1 MSLLKR
7 ALLRLGSR
15 LEWRLLTVFLAA
27 ALLPLTVSDW
37 IVTSV
42 ISGVV
47 QHLALDRDSLATR
60 TTSRQVLD
68 RLMLARTLLIAV
80 ATAQGAARDTLVAS
94 EVGVQRPFSG
104 LACAGT
110 AEADYAALSARWAVA
125 PSGASV
131 PTRAGSGATL
141 RVAPNSSGNAGL
153 LMATVATNLPH
164 CIAVLNPDYV
174 WEPVRDQLDS
184 SSWSVRTDDGT
195 PVVSWRGADA
205 LARDANRA
213 GTTSEFIA
221 HLFLMA
227 EFGAGN
233 WTLQQSAAPPVV
245 SWYGM
250 PVGAWLICVAATTLL
265 LIGLVARRTIRRT
278 LLPLEAL
285 AEGSR
290 RLAAGFDPTR
300 VDIQRTDELGR
311 LAASFNE
318 MAAQLEQRFASL
330 QALARIDAGILQG
343 APFSDLAGGALARLA
358 MLYPEARL
366 AIAWRLDATRVA
378 VIQSPPPS
386 GSRDSEEEVVEE
398 SPAAMTT
405 FERIEDGTIPAAS
418 LAALQAASL
427 VPRDAGVSCQ
437 VLGVRDDGAN
447 RALIVIPGDWPDRHL
462 GEAAAL
468 RDRLAVAV
476 VARAREDQ
484 LQHRATHDLLTGL
497 RNAFGLQQALAPL
510 LAADGEFAVLFID
523 LDHFKDVNDCYGHAI
538 GDRLLQAAARRL
550 RQHMPRE
557 ALISRNGGDEFVV
570 ILPASDAGQAA
581 RAAVQILQALHVPFI
596 ISTTEHRTGASIGIA
611 MYPAHGLD
619 RDELLRCADI
629 AMYESKREGRNR
641 ATLFHATLDTQI
653 RERND
658 LLSSMVRGLERSEF
672 LVYYQPRLDAT
683 TGVVVAVEALV
694 RWAHPERGLLLPGI
708 FIDLAETS
716 GLIDALGLFVMEAAI
731 AQIAAWQRD
740 GLAIE
745 RVSVNVSQHQ
755 FASGAL
761 VPKVRELL
769 LRHGVSGKQLEIEV
783 TESVLGG
790 DIASV
795 RHQLHELRSFGAAIA
810 MDDFGT
816 GYSSL
821 SQLRTLPIDV
831 MKIDRAFV
839 EDLETDV
846 NAVAIARTIITLAR
860 ALGLRIV
867 AEGVETRAQAA
878 LLLEMRCDQLQ
889 GFLYSKAL
897 PAHECAALS
906 RFDVPSSSH

>member
-1 MSLLKR
+1 MSLLER
-7 ALLRLGSR
+7 ARLRLGSR

-27 ALLPLTVSDW
+27 ALLPLAVSDW
-37 IVTSV
+37 IMTSV
-42 ISGVV
+42 VSGVV

-68 RLMLARTLLIAV
+68 RLMLARTLLVAV
-80 ATAQGAARDTLVAS
+80 DNAQGAARDGLVAS
-94 EVGVQRPFSG
+94 EVGEHRPFSD
-104 LACAGT
+104 LACAGS
-110 AEADYAALSARWAVA
+110 AVADYAGLSARWATA
-125 PSGASV
+125 RSGTSA
-131 PTRAGSGATL
+131 PTRAVSGATL
-141 RVAPNSSGNAGL
+141 RVAPNASGNAGL
-153 LMATVATNLPH
+153 LMATTATNLPH
-164 CIAVLNPDYV
+164 CIAVLNPDYL
-174 WEPVRDQLDS
+174 WEPVRDQSDS
-184 SSWSVRTDDGT
+184 STWRVRMDDGT

-205 LARDANRA
+205 LARIADRT
-213 GTTSEFIA
+213 GTTSDFSA

-250 PVGAWLICVAATTLL
+250 PVGAWLLCVAAATLL

-290 RLAAGFDPTR
+290 RLAAGIAPTR
-300 VDIQRTDELGR
+300 VDVQRTDELGR
-311 LAASFNE
+311 LAAAFNE

-343 APFSDLAGGALARLA
+343 APFADLAGGALARLA
-358 MLYPEARL
+358 LLSPEARI

-378 VIQSPPPS
+378 VIQSPPS
-386 GSRDSEEEVVEE
+386 GSRVSEEEVVEE
-398 SPAAMTT
+398 SPASMAG
-405 FERIEDGTIPAAS
+405 FERIEDGTVPVSS
-418 LAALQAASL
+418 LAALQDARL

-437 VLGVRDDGAN
+437 VLGVRDDGSN

-462 GEAAAL
+462 AEARAL

-484 LQHRATHDLLTGL
+484 LEHRATHDLLTGL
-497 RNAFGLQQALAPL
+497 RNAFGLQRALAPL
-510 LAADGEFAVLFID
+510 LAADDEFAVLFVD
-523 LDHFKDVNDCYGHAI
+523 LDHFKDVNDRYGHAV

-550 RQHMPRE
+550 RQHLPRE
-557 ALISRNGGDEFVV
+557 ALVSRNGGDEFVV
-570 ILPASDAGQAA
+570 ILPASDAGQAS
-581 RAAVQILQALHVPFI
+581 RAADQILEALHVPFI

-641 ATLFHATLDTQI
+641 ATLFHPALDTQI
-653 RERND
+653 RERID

-683 TGVVVAVEALV
+683 TGAVVAVEALV
-694 RWAHPERGLLLPGI
+694 RWAHPERGLLLPGL

-740 GLAIE
+740 GLSIE

-769 LRHGVSGKQLEIEV
+769 RRHGVSGKHLEIEV

-795 RHQLHELRSFGAAIA
+795 RHQLHELRSLGAAIA

-839 EDLETDV
+839 KDLETDV
-846 NAVAIARTIITLAR
+846 NAVAIARTIVTLAR

-867 AEGVETRAQAA
+867 AEGVETPAQAA
-878 LLLEMRCDQLQ
+878 LLFEMGCDQFQ
-889 GFLYSKAL
+889 GFLYAKAL
-897 PAHECAALS
+897 PADECARLS
-906 RFDVPSSSH
+906 RFEVPAGVQ